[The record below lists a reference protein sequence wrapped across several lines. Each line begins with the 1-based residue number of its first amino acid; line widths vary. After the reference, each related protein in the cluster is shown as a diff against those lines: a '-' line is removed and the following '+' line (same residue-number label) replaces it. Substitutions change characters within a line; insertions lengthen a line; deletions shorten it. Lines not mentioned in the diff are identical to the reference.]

1 MSRQF
6 SFFIGIRPG
15 DQVQVAHQ
23 KCLTLEELY
32 ADLQPESAGINPK
45 FLWVLGECSC
55 KYQGLRGVN
64 KGCG

>member
-6 SFFIGIRPG
+6 SFFIGIPPG

-32 ADLQPESAGINPK
+32 ADLQPESARINPE
-45 FLWVLGECSC
+45 FLCFLGECTC
-55 KYQGLRGVN
+55 KYQG
-64 KGCG
+64 